1 MADNDILGS
10 LKGLLGDNADEKI
23 NAVMNMLGSNQGGS
37 HKDVVNV
44 DDSIVVDKDNS
55 FLTTNKN
62 KEKSSGSS
70 NFLTPEGLE
79 YAAKIK
85 GIIDEMGSAND
96 PRSNLLMSLRPYMR
110 DTRKKSIDNAVK
122 ILNLTRFSGL
132 FNI

>member
-1 MADNDILGS
+1 MAENDILGS

-23 NAVMNMLGSNQGGS
+23 NAVMNMLGQNQGRS
-37 HKDVVNV
+37 NNNAVNV
-44 DDSIVVDKDNS
+44 DDSIIIDNDNS
-55 FLTTNKN
+55 FLSTNKN
-62 KEKSSGSS
+62 EGKASGNS

-85 GIIDEMGSAND
+85 GIIDEMGSVND

>member
-62 KEKSSGSS
+62 VGKSSGNS